1 VKHSVSNGKRPVSNV
16 NKRAKMFAVC
26 AWMQIAVQFYLTRYL
41 LIWINWILKED
52 TGFLENENI
61 LLFFENL
68 KVTIQKYVFLTTF
81 MNDVI

>member
-1 VKHSVSNGKRPVSNV
+1 
-16 NKRAKMFAVC
+16 MFAVC

-52 TGFLENENI
+52 TRFLENENI

-68 KVTIQKYVFLTTF
+68 KVTIQKYVFLNYF
-81 MNDVI
+81 YERCNINS